1 MTGNVSEYAVKHLT
15 SVERTV
21 YIAHK
26 LHLHIALLE
35 NNLLAT

>member
-1 MTGNVSEYAVKHLT
+1 MTGDVSENTIKHLT